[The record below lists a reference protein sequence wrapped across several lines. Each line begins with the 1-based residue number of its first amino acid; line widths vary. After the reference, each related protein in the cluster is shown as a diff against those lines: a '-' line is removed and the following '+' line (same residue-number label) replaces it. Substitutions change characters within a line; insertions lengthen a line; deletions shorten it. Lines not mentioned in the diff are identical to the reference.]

1 MSEKGVKEEYYKK
14 KPTVLYISN
23 YFLTHL
29 QEQKQEKKKSTEN
42 PQLQNLTII
51 IPGNSLGRMLSLW
64 NMTVLWTCNIPP
76 DIVRPI
82 SLQKK

>member
-1 MSEKGVKEEYYKK
+1 MLQSFNSVRERGKRGILQK

-51 IPGNSLGRMLSLW
+51 IPGNSLGRMLSFW
-64 NMTVLWTCNIPP
+64 NMTVL
-76 DIVRPI
+76 
-82 SLQKK
+82 